1 MSRILP
7 PIFLLVAAFLV
18 NMTLTRLITLEREH
32 IGLLKAL
39 GYSDLSVG
47 MHYLAFAAVI
57 ACVRAFCKAGSRK
70 AIRMVMMPADRLVLI
85 VDDDEAVRDSL
96 QLLLE
101 STGHVVQAFEAA
113 ADALESCRTQLPA
126 CIVTDVRMPEMDGLE
141 FQERLSA
148 RGIHVPVIVM
158 TGHADVP
165 LAVRA
170 MKAGAVDFIEKP
182 FGDDAMLAAIA
193 SALKRQSRAVDPA
206 LISRLESLTPRERE
220 VLELLVIGHP
230 NKVIAHRLDISPRT
244 VEIHR
249 AHAMEKMKAKSLP
262 ELVRTAMQAGVT
274 PQV

>member
-1 MSRILP
+1 
-7 PIFLLVAAFLV
+7 
-18 NMTLTRLITLEREH
+18 
-32 IGLLKAL
+32 
-39 GYSDLSVG
+39 
-47 MHYLAFAAVI
+47 
-57 ACVRAFCKAGSRK
+57 
-70 AIRMVMMPADRLVLI
+70 MVMMPADKLVFI

-101 STGHVVQAFEAA
+101 SAGHAVEAFEAA
-113 ADALESCRTQLPA
+113 ADALASCRTRLPA

-141 FQERLSA
+141 FQEKLVA
-148 RGIHVPVIVM
+148 GGIHVPVIVM

-182 FGDDAMLAAIA
+182 FGDDAILASIDG
-193 SALKRQSRAVDPA
+193 ALKRKTQVSDPA
-206 LISRLESLTPRERE
+206 MVERLESLTPRERE
-220 VLELLVIGHP
+220 VLELLVVGHP

-249 AHAMEKMKAKSLP
+249 AHVMEKMKAKSLP

>member
-1 MSRILP
+1 
-7 PIFLLVAAFLV
+7 
-18 NMTLTRLITLEREH
+18 
-32 IGLLKAL
+32 
-39 GYSDLSVG
+39 
-47 MHYLAFAAVI
+47 
-57 ACVRAFCKAGSRK
+57 
-70 AIRMVMMPADRLVLI
+70 MPQPDRLVFI

-96 QLLLE
+96 ELLLE
-101 STGHVVQAFEAA
+101 SAGHAVQAFEAA
-113 ADALESCRTQLPA
+113 PDALDACKVRPPA

-141 FQERLSA
+141 FQENLTA
-148 RGIHVPVIVM
+148 AGIHVPVIVM

-170 MKAGAVDFIEKP
+170 MKAGAIDFIEKP
-182 FGDDAMLAAIA
+182 FGDEVILASIEG
-193 SALKRQSRAVDPA
+193 ALKRKPRVADRVLVD
-206 LISRLESLTPRERE
+206 RLESLTPRERE

-249 AHAMEKMKAKSLP
+249 AHVMEKMQAKSLP

>member
-1 MSRILP
+1 MVLMS
-7 PIFLLVAAFLV
+7 
-18 NMTLTRLITLEREH
+18 
-32 IGLLKAL
+32 
-39 GYSDLSVG
+39 
-47 MHYLAFAAVI
+47 
-57 ACVRAFCKAGSRK
+57 
-70 AIRMVMMPADRLVLI
+70 PADKLVFI

-96 QLLLE
+96 ELLLE
-101 STGHVVQAFEAA
+101 SAGHAVKAFEAA
-113 ADALESCRTQLPA
+113 AEALESCQARVPS

-141 FQERLSA
+141 FQERLASA
-148 RGIHVPVIVM
+148 GIDVPVIVM

-182 FGDDAMLAAIA
+182 FSDDAMLVSIEMAT
-193 SALKRQSRAVDPA
+193 KRKSRAIDPT
-206 LISRLESLTPRERE
+206 LIDRLGSLTPRERE

-249 AHAMEKMKAKSLP
+249 AHVMEKMKAKSLP
-262 ELVRTAMQAGVT
+262 ELVRIAMQAGVA

>member
-1 MSRILP
+1 M
-7 PIFLLVAAFLV
+7 
-18 NMTLTRLITLEREH
+18 
-32 IGLLKAL
+32 G
-39 GYSDLSVG
+39 
-47 MHYLAFAAVI
+47 
-57 ACVRAFCKAGSRK
+57 
-70 AIRMVMMPADRLVLI
+70 MMPADRLVFI

-101 STGHVVQAFEAA
+101 AAGHSVQAFEAA
-113 ADALESCRTQLPA
+113 ADALESCRSRLPA

-141 FQERLSA
+141 FQEKLA
-148 RGIHVPVIVM
+148 AGGIQVPVIVM

-182 FGDDAMLAAIA
+182 FGDEAILASIEG
-193 SALKRQSRAVDPA
+193 ALKRKPQVIDPA
-206 LISRLESLTPRERE
+206 LVERLESLTPRERE

-249 AHAMEKMKAKSLP
+249 AHVMEKMKAKSLP
-262 ELVRTAMQAGVT
+262 ELVRSAMQAGVA